1 MAALQRE
8 RRVLESLEGSGLP
21 VPRCLTFH
29 ATGDAAWL
37 VSTYLPGPTLWHALH
52 ADPHHPQREAW
63 FLGLGAT
70 LGRIHATPVPAA
82 LEDQSATP
90 WLDDQRRRRAAAAPE
105 APAQWLE
112 RRRATASRVIDV

>member
-1 MAALQRE
+1 
-8 RRVLESLEGSGLP
+8 
-21 VPRCLTFH
+21 
-29 ATGDAAWL
+29 
-37 VSTYLPGPTLWHALH
+37 GPTLWHALH

-112 RRRATASRVIDV
+112 RRRATASRVIDVCCFVHGDFTIDNAIVGDDGIAGIIDWGAAGRGDP